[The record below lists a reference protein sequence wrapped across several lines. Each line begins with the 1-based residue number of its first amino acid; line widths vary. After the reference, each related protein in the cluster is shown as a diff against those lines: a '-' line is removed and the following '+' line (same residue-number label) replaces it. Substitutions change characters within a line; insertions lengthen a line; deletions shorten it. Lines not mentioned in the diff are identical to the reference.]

1 MPNDVD
7 LSSCDREPIHIP
19 GRIQPHGCL
28 LACDAQA
35 VRITR
40 TSQNAGAILG
50 RETPRVDERL
60 ADYFNEADAH
70 TLRNALAQ
78 ASDPRRPALI
88 FGWRDSATGRCFDV
102 SLHQHDGMS
111 IIEFE
116 PAAAD
121 EADNPLRLTRQIIA
135 RTKELKSLDEMAA
148 RVPRYLQAMLGYH
161 RVMMYRFAVDGSGKV
176 IGEAKRSDLESFLGQ
191 HFPASD
197 IPQQARQLYLKNA
210 IRVITDS
217 SGAGSLI
224 VPERDASGA
233 ALDLSFAH
241 LRSVS
246 PIHLEYLRNMGVKAS
261 MSLSIIIDGAL
272 WGLIACHH
280 YEPRTVP
287 MAQRVAAEM
296 FADFF
301 SLHFTATHHQR
312 RFQTSLRTRKTLDGL
327 TSKMSFDASVDDFL
341 RDNLEQIARLI
352 PSDGVGLWIN
362 GVWTSHGLAPPQ
374 TALPAIVHFLA
385 DRDSGEIIATHALS
399 DRIAAAADYAQTA
412 AGMLAIPLS
421 QTGSDYLMFFRKEQV
436 QTLDWAGD
444 PNKTYET
451 GPFGDRLTPRKSFAI
466 WKEQVERQSI
476 PWSTDDRDTAATVQV
491 GLREVLL
498 RQSEI
503 LSAERK
509 KAEVRQRVLN
519 EELNHRV
526 KNILALIKS
535 LVNQPVD
542 HERSLEEFAIALRG
556 RIMALSFAHD
566 QVVRSDGGGVL
577 PDLIRAELSPYPAA
591 QITLDGPDVGLDA
604 RAYSV
609 LALVLHELATNA
621 AKYGALS
628 RSSGRLKITWTI
640 RDDGRCEI
648 EWMESGGPPVR
659 PPTRQGFG
667 TVLLSRSIPFD
678 LSGSSEVDYRPGGVV
693 AKLCIPSQFVAAMP
707 QRQASPPGSDR
718 PAATDQL
725 NIASATILLVEDQL
739 VIALDAEDMLGAMGA
754 KSVISVA
761 SADEALL
768 TIARTPPTLAI
779 LDVNLGAGSSLPIA
793 DELTRLGIPFIFA
806 TGYGDT
812 AMIPGRLRDLPIVRK
827 PYSIE
832 SLRAALAVVLN
843 GGG

>member
-1 MPNDVD
+1 MPHKVD
-7 LSSCDREPIHIP
+7 LTSCDREPIHIP
-19 GRIQPHGCL
+19 GSIQPRGCL
-28 LACDAQA
+28 LACDSQA

-40 TSQNAGAILG
+40 ISENAGAILG
-50 RETPRVDERL
+50 RETPRVGELL
-60 ADYFNEADAH
+60 ADYFGETEAH

-78 ASDPRRPALI
+78 ASDPKRPALI
-88 FGWRDSATGRCFDV
+88 FGWRDGGTGRTFDV
-102 SLHQHDGMS
+102 SLHHHDGTS

-121 EADNPLRLTRQIIA
+121 QADNPLRLTRQIIA

-161 RVMMYRFAVDGSGKV
+161 RVMMYRFAADGSGKV

-197 IPQQARQLYLKNA
+197 IPQQARLLYLKNA
-210 IRVITDS
+210 IRVISDSRGDS
-217 SGAGSLI
+217 SRI

-246 PIHLEYLRNMGVKAS
+246 PIHLEYLRNMGVSAS
-261 MSLSIIIDGAL
+261 MSLSIIIDGTL

-280 YEPRTVP
+280 YEPRVVP

-301 SLHFTATHHQR
+301 SLHFTAVHHQR
-312 RFQTSLRTRKTLDGL
+312 RFQSSLRTRRTLDAL
-327 TSKMSFDASVDDFL
+327 TSQMSFDASVDDFL
-341 RDNLEQIARLI
+341 RANLPRIADLI
-352 PSDGVGLWIN
+352 PSDGVGLWMN
-362 GVWTSHGLAPPQ
+362 SVWTAHGSTPPAN
-374 TALPAIVHFLA
+374 ALPSIMYLLTGRAGNEIV
-385 DRDSGEIIATHALS
+385 ATHALA
-399 DRIAAAADYAQTA
+399 DRIVAATDYAGAA

-421 QTGSDYLMFFRKEQV
+421 QTAGDYLLFFRKEQV
-436 QTLDWAGD
+436 QTLNWAGD
-444 PNKTYET
+444 PNKTYDT
-451 GPFGDRLTPRKSFAI
+451 GPLGDRLTPRKSFSI
-466 WKEQVERQSI
+466 WKEQVEGQSI
-476 PWSTDDRDTAATVQV
+476 PWSADDRDTAATIQV

-535 LVNQPVD
+535 LVNQPAG
-542 HERSLEEFAIALRG
+542 EGKSLEEFASALRG

-566 QVVRSDGGGVL
+566 QVVRSDGGGAL
-577 PDLIRAELSPYPAA
+577 LDLIRAELSPYPAT
-591 QITLDGPDVGLDA
+591 QITLDGPDVGLDS

-628 RSSGRLKITWTI
+628 RSSGRLRVSWSV
-640 RDDGRCEI
+640 RDDGRCDI
-648 EWMESGGPPVR
+648 EWTESGGPPVR
-659 PPTRQGFG
+659 PPTRHGFG

-678 LSGSSEVDYRPGGVV
+678 LGGWSEIDYTPGGVV
-693 AKLCIPSQFVAAMP
+693 ARLGIPGQFVTESLQRLSSP
-707 QRQASPPGSDR
+707 QPATASVDSSS
-718 PAATDQL
+718 L
-725 NIASATILLVEDQL
+725 NIANAAILLVEDQL
-739 VIALDAEDMLGAMGA
+739 VIALDAEEMLGAIGA

-761 SADEALL
+761 SAEEALL
-768 TIARTPPTLAI
+768 TIAQQPPTLAI
-779 LDVNLGAGSSLPIA
+779 LDVNLGNGSSLPVA
-793 DELTRLGIPFIFA
+793 DELERLGIPFMFA

-812 AMIPGRLRDLPIVRK
+812 AMIPERMRDLPIVRK

-832 SLRAALAVVLN
+832 SLRGALSAMLDAR
-843 GGG
+843 G

>member
-1 MPNDVD
+1 VPHKVD
-7 LSSCDREPIHIP
+7 LTSCDREPIHIP
-19 GRIQPHGCL
+19 GSIQPRGCL
-28 LACDAQA
+28 LACDSQA

-40 TSQNAGAILG
+40 ISENAGAILG
-50 RETPRVDERL
+50 RETPRVGELL
-60 ADYFNEADAH
+60 ADYFGETEAH

-78 ASDPRRPALI
+78 ASDPKRPALI
-88 FGWRDSATGRCFDV
+88 FGWRDGGTGRAFDI
-102 SLHQHDGMS
+102 SLHHHDGTS

-121 EADNPLRLTRQIIA
+121 HADNPLRLTRQIIA

-161 RVMMYRFAVDGSGKV
+161 RVMMYRFAADGSGEV
-176 IGEAKRSDLESFLGQ
+176 IGEAKRGDLESFLGQ

-197 IPQQARQLYLKNA
+197 IPQQARLLYLKNA
-210 IRVITDS
+210 IRVISDSRGDS
-217 SGAGSLI
+217 SRI

-246 PIHLEYLRNMGVKAS
+246 PIHLEYLRNMGVSAS
-261 MSLSIIIDGAL
+261 MSLSIIIDGTL

-280 YEPRTVP
+280 YEPRVVP

-301 SLHFTATHHQR
+301 SLHFTAVHHQR
-312 RFQTSLRTRKTLDGL
+312 RFQASLRTRRTLDAL
-327 TSKMSFDASVDDFL
+327 TSQMSFDASVDDFL
-341 RDNLEQIARLI
+341 RANLTRIADLI
-352 PSDGVGLWIN
+352 PSDGVGLWMN
-362 GVWTSHGLAPPQ
+362 GVWTAHGSTPPAN
-374 TALPAIVHFLA
+374 ALPSIMYLLTGRAGNEIVASHALA
-385 DRDSGEIIATHALS
+385 DRIV
-399 DRIAAAADYAQTA
+399 AASDYAGAA

-421 QTGSDYLMFFRKEQV
+421 QTAGDYLLFFRKEQV
-436 QTLDWAGD
+436 QTLNWAGD
-444 PNKTYET
+444 PNKTYEA
-451 GPFGDRLTPRKSFAI
+451 GPLGDRLTPRKSFAI
-466 WKEQVERQSI
+466 WKEQVEGQSI
-476 PWSTDDRDTAATVQV
+476 PWNADDRDTAATIQV

-535 LVNQPVD
+535 LVNQPAG
-542 HERSLEEFAIALRG
+542 EGKSLEEFASALRG

-566 QVVRSDGGGVL
+566 QVVRSDGGGAL
-577 PDLIRAELSPYPAA
+577 LDLIRAELSPYPAA
-591 QITLDGPDVGLDA
+591 QIVLDGPDVGLDS

-609 LALVLHELATNA
+609 MALVLHELATNA

-628 RSSGRLKITWTI
+628 RSSGRLKVTWTA
-640 RDDGRCEI
+640 RADGRCDV
-648 EWMESGGPPVR
+648 EWAETGGPPVR

-678 LSGSSEVDYRPGGVV
+678 LGGWSEIDYAPGGVV
-693 AKLCIPSQFVAAMP
+693 ARLGIPGQFVTESLQRPSSP
-707 QRQASPPGSDR
+707 QPNSASGDSS
-718 PAATDQL
+718 TL
-725 NIASATILLVEDQL
+725 NIANAAILLVEDQL
-739 VIALDAEDMLGAMGA
+739 VIALDAEEMLGAIGA
-754 KSVISVA
+754 RSVISVA
-761 SADEALL
+761 SAEEALL
-768 TIARTPPTLAI
+768 TIMQQPPTLAI
-779 LDVNLGAGSSLPIA
+779 LDVNLGSGSSLPVA
-793 DELTRLGIPFIFA
+793 DELERLGIPFMFA

-812 AMIPGRLRDLPIVRK
+812 AMIPERMRDLPIVRK

-832 SLRAALAVVLN
+832 SLRGALAAMLDDR
-843 GGG
+843 G

>member
-1 MPNDVD
+1 MPRKVD
-7 LSSCDREPIHIP
+7 LTSCDREPIHIP
-19 GRIQPHGCL
+19 GSIQPCGCL

-40 TSQNAGAILG
+40 ISENAGAFFG
-50 RETPRVDERL
+50 RETPRVGELL
-60 ADYFNEADAH
+60 ADYFGETEAHA
-70 TLRNALAQ
+70 LRNALAQ
-78 ASDPRRPALI
+78 SSDPKRPALI
-88 FGWRDSATGRCFDV
+88 FGWRDGLTGRTFDI
-102 SLHQHDGMS
+102 SLHRHDGTS
-111 IIEFE
+111 IVEFE

-121 EADNPLRLTRQIIA
+121 QADNPLRLTRQIIA
-135 RTKELKSLDEMAA
+135 RTKELKSLEEMAA

-161 RVMMYRFAVDGSGKV
+161 RVMMYRFADDGSGKV

-197 IPQQARQLYLKNA
+197 IPQQARLLYLKNA
-210 IRVITDS
+210 IRVISDS
-217 SGAGSLI
+217 RGISSRI

-246 PIHLEYLRNMGVKAS
+246 PVHLEYLRNMGVSAS
-261 MSLSIIIDGAL
+261 MSLSIIIDGTL

-280 YEPRTVP
+280 YEPRAVP

-301 SLHFTATHHQR
+301 SLHFTAAHHQR
-312 RFQTSLRTRKTLDGL
+312 RFQSSLRTRRTLDSL
-327 TSKMSFDASVDDFL
+327 TSEMSFDASVDDFL
-341 RDNLEQIARLI
+341 RGNLKRIADLI
-352 PSDGVGLWIN
+352 PSDGVGLWMN
-362 GVWTSHGLAPPQ
+362 GVWTAHGSTPPAD
-374 TALPAIVHFLA
+374 ALPSILHLLTGRAGNEIV
-385 DRDSGEIIATHALS
+385 ATHALT
-399 DRIAAAADYAQTA
+399 DRIAAATDYAGAA

-421 QTGSDYLMFFRKEQV
+421 QVAGDYLLFFRKEQV
-436 QTLDWAGD
+436 QTLNWAGD
-444 PNKTYET
+444 PNKTYDT
-451 GPFGDRLTPRKSFAI
+451 GPLGDRLTPRKSFSI
-466 WKEQVERQSI
+466 WKEQVDGQSV
-476 PWSTDDRDTAATVQV
+476 PWSPDDRDTAATIQV

-535 LVNQPVD
+535 LVNQPAG
-542 HERSLEEFAIALRG
+542 EGKSLEEFASALRG

-566 QVVRSDGGGVL
+566 QVVRSDGGGAL
-577 PDLIRAELSPYPAA
+577 LDLIQAELSPYPAS
-591 QITLDGPDVGLDA
+591 QITLEGPDAGVDA

-628 RSSGRLKITWTI
+628 RSSGRLKVAWTLG
-640 RDDGRCEI
+640 DDGRCDI
-648 EWMESGGPPVR
+648 EWTESCGPPVR

-678 LSGSSEVDYRPGGVV
+678 LGGWSEVDYLPGGVV
-693 AKLCIPSQFVAAMP
+693 ARLGIPGQFVTETL
-707 QRQASPPGSDR
+707 QRLSSVQASGQS
-718 PAATDQL
+718 TDSSAL
-725 NIASATILLVEDQL
+725 NIADASILLVEDQL
-739 VIALDAEDMLGAMGA
+739 VIALDAEDMLGAIGA
-754 KSVISVA
+754 KLVTSVA
-761 SADEALL
+761 SAEEALQ
-768 TIARTPPTLAI
+768 TIAQQPPTLAI
-779 LDVNLGAGSSLPIA
+779 LDVNLGNGSSLPVA
-793 DELTRLGIPFIFA
+793 DELERLGIPFIFA

-812 AMIPGRLRDLPIVRK
+812 AMIPERMRGLPIVRK
-827 PYSIE
+827 PYSID
-832 SLRAALAVVLN
+832 SLRGALSAMLDDRE
-843 GGG
+843 

>member
-1 MPNDVD
+1 MPHKVD
-7 LSSCDREPIHIP
+7 LTSCDREPIHIP
-19 GRIQPHGCL
+19 GSIQPRGCL
-28 LACDAQA
+28 LACDSQA

-40 TSQNAGAILG
+40 ISENAGAILG
-50 RETPRVDERL
+50 RETPRVGELL
-60 ADYFNEADAH
+60 ADYFGETEAH

-78 ASDPRRPALI
+78 ASDPKRPALI
-88 FGWRDSATGRCFDV
+88 FGWRDGGTGRAFDI
-102 SLHQHDGMS
+102 SLHHHDGTS

-121 EADNPLRLTRQIIA
+121 QADNPLRLTRQIIA

-161 RVMMYRFAVDGSGKV
+161 RVMMYRFAADGSGEV
-176 IGEAKRSDLESFLGQ
+176 IGEAKRGDLESFLGQ

-197 IPQQARQLYLKNA
+197 IPQQARLLYLKNA
-210 IRVITDS
+210 IRVISDSRGDS
-217 SGAGSLI
+217 SRI

-246 PIHLEYLRNMGVKAS
+246 PIHLEYLRNMGVSAS
-261 MSLSIIIDGAL
+261 MSLSIIIDGTL

-280 YEPRTVP
+280 YEPRVVP

-301 SLHFTATHHQR
+301 SLHFTAVHHQR
-312 RFQTSLRTRKTLDGL
+312 RFQASLRTRRTLDAL
-327 TSKMSFDASVDDFL
+327 TSQMSFDASVDDFL
-341 RDNLEQIARLI
+341 RANLTRIADLI
-352 PSDGVGLWIN
+352 PSDGVGLWMN
-362 GVWTSHGLAPPQ
+362 GVWTANGSTPPAN
-374 TALPAIVHFLA
+374 ALPSIMYLLTGRAGNEIV
-385 DRDSGEIIATHALS
+385 ATHALA
-399 DRIAAAADYAQTA
+399 DRIVAASDYAGAA

-421 QTGSDYLMFFRKEQV
+421 QTAGDYLLFFRKEQV
-436 QTLDWAGD
+436 QTLNWAGD
-444 PNKTYET
+444 PNKTYEA
-451 GPFGDRLTPRKSFAI
+451 GPLGDRLTPRKSFAI
-466 WKEQVERQSI
+466 WKEQVEGQSI
-476 PWSTDDRDTAATVQV
+476 PWNADDRDTAATIQV

-535 LVNQPVD
+535 LVNQPAG
-542 HERSLEEFAIALRG
+542 EGKSLEEFASALRG

-566 QVVRSDGGGVL
+566 QVVRSDGGGAL
-577 PDLIRAELSPYPAA
+577 LDLIRAELSPYPAA
-591 QITLDGPDVGLDA
+591 QIVLDGPDVGLDS

-609 LALVLHELATNA
+609 MALVLHELATNA

-628 RSSGRLKITWTI
+628 RSSGRLKVTWTV
-640 RDDGRCEI
+640 RADGRCDV
-648 EWMESGGPPVR
+648 EWAETGGPPVR

-678 LSGSSEVDYRPGGVV
+678 LGGWSEIDYAPGGVV
-693 AKLCIPSQFVAAMP
+693 ARLGIPGQFVTESLQRPSSP
-707 QRQASPPGSDR
+707 QPNSASGDSS
-718 PAATDQL
+718 TL
-725 NIASATILLVEDQL
+725 NIANAAILLVEDQL
-739 VIALDAEDMLGAMGA
+739 VIALDAEEMLGAIGA
-754 KSVISVA
+754 RSVISVA
-761 SADEALL
+761 SAEEALL
-768 TIARTPPTLAI
+768 TIMQQPPTLAI
-779 LDVNLGAGSSLPIA
+779 LDVNLGSGSSLPVA
-793 DELTRLGIPFIFA
+793 DELERLGIPFMFA

-812 AMIPGRLRDLPIVRK
+812 AMIPERMRDLPIVRK

-832 SLRAALAVVLN
+832 SLRGALAAMLDDR
-843 GGG
+843 G

>member
-1 MPNDVD
+1 MSNEVD
-7 LSSCDREPIHIP
+7 LTSCDREPIHIP

-40 TSQNAGAILG
+40 TSQNAGAVLG
-50 RETPRVDERL
+50 RETPRADEPL
-60 ADYFNEADAH
+60 AGYFDESDAH
-70 TLRNALAQ
+70 ALRNALAQ
-78 ASDPRRPALI
+78 ATDPKRPALI
-88 FGWRDSATGRCFDV
+88 FGWRDSATGRTFDV
-102 SLHQHDGMS
+102 SLHRHDGTS

-161 RVMMYRFAVDGSGKV
+161 RVMIYRFAADGSGKV

-210 IRVITDS
+210 IRVISDSCDS
-217 SGAGSLI
+217 SSPI

-233 ALDLSFAH
+233 ALDLSYAH

-280 YEPRTVP
+280 YEPRRVP

-301 SLHFTATHHQR
+301 SLHFTAVHHQR
-312 RFQTSLRTRKTLDGL
+312 RFQTSLRTRRTLDGL
-327 TSKMSFDASVDDFL
+327 MGGMSFDASVDDFL
-341 RDNLEQIARLI
+341 RDNLERMSQLI
-352 PSDGVGLWIN
+352 PCDGVGLWMN
-362 GVWTSHGLAPPQ
+362 GVWTARGSTPPPA
-374 TALPAIVHFLA
+374 ALPAILQFLA
-385 DRDSGEIIATHALS
+385 DRDSSDIIATHALS
-399 DRIAAAADYAQTA
+399 DRIVAASDYAGAA

-421 QTGSDYLMFFRKEQV
+421 QTARDYLLFFRKEQV
-436 QTLDWAGD
+436 QTLNWAGD
-444 PNKTYET
+444 PNKTYDT
-451 GPFGDRLTPRKSFAI
+451 GPRGDRLTPRKSFAI
-466 WKEQVERQSI
+466 WKEQVDRQSL
-476 PWSTDDRDTAATVQV
+476 PWNSDDRDNAATVQV

-498 RQSEI
+498 RQSEV

-535 LVNQPVD
+535 LVNQPAD
-542 HERSLEEFAIALRG
+542 DGRSLEEFAAALRG

-566 QVVRSDGGGVL
+566 QVVRSDGGGAL
-577 PDLIRAELSPYPAA
+577 QDLIRAELSPYPAE
-591 QITLDGPDVGLDA
+591 QITLDGPDIGLDP

-621 AKYGALS
+621 AKYGGLS
-628 RSSGRLKITWTI
+628 RSSGRLRVAWTVL
-640 RDDGRCEI
+640 DDGRCEI
-648 EWMESGGPPVR
+648 EWSESDGPTVR
-659 PPTRQGFG
+659 APSRQGFG

-678 LSGSSEVDYRPGGVV
+678 LGGTSEVDYAPDGLV
-693 AKLCIPSQFVAAMP
+693 AKLCIPSKFITKTER
-707 QRQASPPGSDR
+707 RQSAPATGDR
-718 PAATDQL
+718 SFGAGEL
-725 NIASATILLVEDQL
+725 NISAASILLVEDQL
-739 VIALDAEDMLGAMGA
+739 VIALDAEEMLGAMGA
-754 KSVISVA
+754 KSVISV
-761 SADEALL
+761 SSVEEALL
-768 TIARTPPTLAI
+768 AIAQTPPTLAI
-779 LDVNLGAGSSLPIA
+779 LDVNLGSANSLPIA
-793 DELTRLGIPFIFA
+793 AELTRRGIPFIFA

-812 AMIPGRLRDLPIVRK
+812 AMIPADLRELPIVRK
-827 PYSIE
+827 PYSID
-832 SLRAALAVVLN
+832 SLRVALSAVLDVTD
-843 GGG
+843 

>member
-1 MPNDVD
+1 MPHKVD
-7 LSSCDREPIHIP
+7 LTSCDREPIHIP
-19 GRIQPHGCL
+19 GSIQPRGCL
-28 LACDAQA
+28 LACDSQA

-40 TSQNAGAILG
+40 ISENAGTILG
-50 RETPRVDERL
+50 RETPRVGELL
-60 ADYFNEADAH
+60 ADYFGETEAH

-78 ASDPRRPALI
+78 ASDPKRPALI
-88 FGWRDSATGRCFDV
+88 FGWHDGGTGRTFDV
-102 SLHQHDGMS
+102 SLHHHDGTS

-121 EADNPLRLTRQIIA
+121 QADNPLRLTRQIIA

-161 RVMMYRFAVDGSGKV
+161 RVMMYRFAADGSGKV

-197 IPQQARQLYLKNA
+197 IPQQARLLYLKNA
-210 IRVITDS
+210 IRVISDSRGDS
-217 SGAGSLI
+217 SRI

-246 PIHLEYLRNMGVKAS
+246 PIHLEYLRNMGVSAS
-261 MSLSIIIDGAL
+261 MSLSIIIDGTL

-280 YEPRTVP
+280 YEPRVVP

-301 SLHFTATHHQR
+301 SLHFTAVHHQR
-312 RFQTSLRTRKTLDGL
+312 RFQSSLRTRRTLDAL
-327 TSKMSFDASVDDFL
+327 TSQMSFDASVDDFL
-341 RDNLEQIARLI
+341 RANLPRIADLI
-352 PSDGVGLWIN
+352 PSDGVGLWMN
-362 GVWTSHGLAPPQ
+362 GVWTAHGSTPPAN
-374 TALPAIVHFLA
+374 ALPSIMYLLTGRAGNEIV
-385 DRDSGEIIATHALS
+385 ATHALA
-399 DRIAAAADYAQTA
+399 DRIAAATDYAGAA

-421 QTGSDYLMFFRKEQV
+421 QTAGDYLLFFRKEQV
-436 QTLDWAGD
+436 QTLNWAGD
-444 PNKTYET
+444 PNKTYDT
-451 GPFGDRLTPRKSFAI
+451 GPLGDRLTPRKSFSI
-466 WKEQVERQSI
+466 WKEQVEGQSI
-476 PWSTDDRDTAATVQV
+476 PWSADDRDTAATIQV

-535 LVNQPVD
+535 LVNQPAG
-542 HERSLEEFAIALRG
+542 EGKSLEEFASALRG

-566 QVVRSDGGGVL
+566 QVVRSDGGGAL
-577 PDLIRAELSPYPAA
+577 LDLIRAELSPYPAT
-591 QITLDGPDVGLDA
+591 QITLDGPDVGLDS

-628 RSSGRLKITWTI
+628 RSSGRLRVSWSV
-640 RDDGRCEI
+640 RDDGRCDI
-648 EWMESGGPPVR
+648 EWTESGGPPVR
-659 PPTRQGFG
+659 PPTRHGFG

-678 LSGSSEVDYRPGGVV
+678 LGGWSEIDYTPGGVV
-693 AKLCIPSQFVAAMP
+693 AKLGIPGQFVTESLQRLSSP
-707 QRQASPPGSDR
+707 QPNNASVDSSS
-718 PAATDQL
+718 L
-725 NIASATILLVEDQL
+725 NIANAAILLVEDQL
-739 VIALDAEDMLGAMGA
+739 VIALDAEEMLGAIGA

-761 SADEALL
+761 SAEEALL
-768 TIARTPPTLAI
+768 TIAQRPPTLAI
-779 LDVNLGAGSSLPIA
+779 LDVNLGNGSSLPVA
-793 DELTRLGIPFIFA
+793 DELERLGIPFMFA

-812 AMIPGRLRDLPIVRK
+812 AMIPERMRDLPIVRK

-832 SLRAALAVVLN
+832 SLRGALSAMLDAR
-843 GGG
+843 G

>member
-1 MPNDVD
+1 MSNDVD
-7 LSSCDREPIHIP
+7 LTSCDREPIHIP

-35 VRITR
+35 IRITR
-40 TSQNAGAILG
+40 TSENAGTLLG
-50 RETPRVDERL
+50 RETPRVGERL
-60 ADYFNEADAH
+60 ADYFGETDAH

-78 ASDPRRPALI
+78 ATDPKRPALI
-88 FGWRDSATGRCFDV
+88 FGWRDRTTGRTFDV
-102 SLHQHDGMS
+102 SLHQHDGTS

-121 EADNPLRLTRQIIA
+121 QADNPLRLTRQIIA

-176 IGEAKRSDLESFLGQ
+176 IGEARRRDLESFLGQ

-197 IPQQARQLYLKNA
+197 IPQQARLLYLKNA
-210 IRVITDS
+210 IRVISDS
-217 SGAGSLI
+217 SGASSRI
-224 VPERDASGA
+224 VPELDASGA

-246 PIHLEYLRNMGVKAS
+246 PVHLEYLRNMGVSAS

-280 YEPRTVP
+280 YEPRIVP

-301 SLHFTATHHQR
+301 SLHFTAVHHQR
-312 RFQTSLRTRKTLDGL
+312 RFQASLRTRRTLDEL
-327 TSKMSFDASVDDFL
+327 TSQMSFDASVDDFL
-341 RDNLEQIARLI
+341 RDNLRRIADLI
-352 PSDGVGLWIN
+352 PSDGVGLWMN
-362 GVWTSHGLAPPQ
+362 GVWAAHGSTPPAE
-374 TALPAIVHFLA
+374 ALPAIMQLLTGRA
-385 DRDSGEIIATHALS
+385 GSEIVATHALS
-399 DRIAAAADYAQTA
+399 DRIVAASDYAQAA

-421 QTGSDYLMFFRKEQV
+421 QTARDYLLFFRKEQV

-444 PNKTYET
+444 PNKTYDT
-451 GPFGDRLTPRKSFAI
+451 GPLGDRLTPRSSFAI
-466 WKEQVERQSI
+466 WKEQVEGQSI
-476 PWSTDDRDTAATVQV
+476 PWSGDDRDTAATIQV

-542 HERSLEEFAIALRG
+542 DGRSLEEFAGALRG

-566 QVVRSDGGGVL
+566 QVVRSDGGGAL
-577 PDLIRAELSPYPAA
+577 LDLIHAELSPYPAA
-591 QITLDGPDVGLDA
+591 QIALDGPDVGLDA

-628 RSSGRLKITWTI
+628 RSAGRLNVAWTVH
-640 RDDGRCEI
+640 DDGRCEI
-648 EWMESGGPPVR
+648 AWTESHGPAVR

-678 LSGSSEVDYRPGGVV
+678 LGGTSEVDYAPGGVV
-693 AKLCIPSQFVAAMP
+693 ARLCIPAKFVTATL
-707 QRQASPPGSDR
+707 QRPSSPPVGGR
-718 PAATDQL
+718 ATETGDL
-725 NIASATILLVEDQL
+725 NIAAASILLVEDQL
-739 VIALDAEDMLGAMGA
+739 VIALDAEEMLGAIGA

-761 SADEALL
+761 SAEEALL
-768 TIARTPPTLAI
+768 TIAQAPPTLAI
-779 LDVNLGAGSSLPIA
+779 LDVNLGAGSSLPVA
-793 DELTRLGIPFIFA
+793 DELERLGIPFIFA

>member
-1 MPNDVD
+1 MANEVD
-7 LSSCDREPIHIP
+7 LTSCDREPIHIP

-40 TSQNAGAILG
+40 ASQNAGAILG
-50 RETPRVDERL
+50 RETPRTDEPL
-60 ADYFNEADAH
+60 AGYFHEDDAH
-70 TLRNALAQ
+70 ALRNALAQ
-78 ASDPRRPALI
+78 AVDPKRPALI
-88 FGWRDSATGRCFDV
+88 FGWRDSATGRTFDV
-102 SLHQHDGMS
+102 SLHRHDGTS

-135 RTKELKSLDEMAA
+135 RTKELQSLDEMMA

-161 RVMMYRFAVDGSGKV
+161 RVMIYRFAADGSGKV
-176 IGEAKRSDLESFLGQ
+176 IGEAKRADLESFLGQ

-210 IRVITDS
+210 IRVISDSRDS
-217 SGAGSLI
+217 SSPI

-233 ALDLSFAH
+233 ALDLSYAH

-246 PIHLEYLRNMGVKAS
+246 RIHLEYLRNMGVKAS
-261 MSLSIIIDGAL
+261 MSLSIIMDGAL
-272 WGLIACHH
+272 WGLVACHH
-280 YEPRTVP
+280 YESRTVP

-301 SLHFTATHHQR
+301 SLHFTAVHHQR
-312 RFQTSLRTRKTLDGL
+312 RFQTSLHTRRTLDGL
-327 TSKMSFDASVDDFL
+327 MSGMSFDAAVDDFL
-341 RDNLEQIARLI
+341 RDNLERMSQLI
-352 PSDGVGLWIN
+352 PCDGAGLWMN
-362 GVWTSHGLAPPQ
+362 GIWTARGSTPPPA
-374 TALPAIVHFLA
+374 ALPAILQFLTE
-385 DRDSGEIIATHALS
+385 RDSTDIIATHALS
-399 DRIAAAADYAQTA
+399 DRIVAASDYAGAA

-421 QTGSDYLMFFRKEQV
+421 QTARDYLMFFRKEQV

-444 PNKTYET
+444 PNKTYDT
-451 GPFGDRLTPRKSFAI
+451 GPLGDRLTPRKSFAI
-466 WKEQVERQSI
+466 WKEQVEKQSV
-476 PWSTDDRDTAATVQV
+476 PWNDDDRENAATVQV

-498 RQSEI
+498 RQSEV

-542 HERSLEEFAIALRG
+542 DGRSLEEFAAALRG

-566 QVVRSDGGGVL
+566 QVVRSDGGGAL
-577 PDLIRAELSPYPAA
+577 QDLIRAELSPYPAE
-591 QITLDGPDVGLDA
+591 QITLDGPDIGLDA

-621 AKYGALS
+621 AKYGGLS
-628 RSSGRLKITWTI
+628 RRSGRLGVVWTV

-648 EWMESGGPPVR
+648 EWTESGGPPVR
-659 PPTRQGFG
+659 APSRQGFG

-678 LSGSSEVDYRPGGVV
+678 LGGTSEVDYAPDGLV
-693 AKLCIPSQFVAAMP
+693 AKLCIPSRFVAHTQ
-707 QRQASPPGSDR
+707 QRQSAPPARDRSIGGGEFDISAAS
-718 PAATDQL
+718 
-725 NIASATILLVEDQL
+725 ILLVEDQL
-739 VIALDAEDMLGAMGA
+739 VIALDAEEMLQAMGA
-754 KSVISVA
+754 KSVISA
-761 SADEALL
+761 SSVEEALVA
-768 TIARTPPTLAI
+768 IAQAPPTLAI
-779 LDVNLGAGSSLPIA
+779 LDVNLGSGNSLPVA
-793 DELTRLGIPFIFA
+793 AELTARGIPFIFA

-812 AMIPGRLRDLPIVRK
+812 AMIPADLRELPIVRK
-827 PYSIE
+827 PYSID
-832 SLRAALAVVLN
+832 SLRVALSAVLDASD
-843 GGG
+843 

>member
-1 MPNDVD
+1 MPHKVD
-7 LSSCDREPIHIP
+7 LTSCDREPIHIP
-19 GRIQPHGCL
+19 GSIQPRGCL
-28 LACDAQA
+28 LACDSQA

-40 TSQNAGAILG
+40 ISENAGAILG
-50 RETPRVDERL
+50 RETPRVGELL
-60 ADYFNEADAH
+60 ADYFGETEAH

-78 ASDPRRPALI
+78 ASDPKRPALI
-88 FGWRDSATGRCFDV
+88 FGWRDGGTGRTFDV
-102 SLHQHDGMS
+102 SLHHHDGTS

-121 EADNPLRLTRQIIA
+121 QADNPLRLTRQIIA

-161 RVMMYRFAVDGSGKV
+161 RVMMYRFAADGSGKV

-197 IPQQARQLYLKNA
+197 IPQQARLLYLKNA
-210 IRVITDS
+210 IRVISDS
-217 SGAGSLI
+217 SGDSSRI

-246 PIHLEYLRNMGVKAS
+246 PIHLEYLRNMGVSAS
-261 MSLSIIIDGAL
+261 MSLSIIIDGTL

-280 YEPRTVP
+280 YEPRVVP

-301 SLHFTATHHQR
+301 SLHFTAVHHQR
-312 RFQTSLRTRKTLDGL
+312 RFQSSLRTRRTLDAL
-327 TSKMSFDASVDDFL
+327 TSQMSFDASVDDFL
-341 RDNLEQIARLI
+341 RANLPRIADLI
-352 PSDGVGLWIN
+352 PSDGVGLWMN
-362 GVWTSHGLAPPQ
+362 GGWTAHGSTPPAN
-374 TALPAIVHFLA
+374 ALPSIMYLLTGRAGNEIV
-385 DRDSGEIIATHALS
+385 ATHALA
-399 DRIAAAADYAQTA
+399 DRIVAATDYAGAA

-421 QTGSDYLMFFRKEQV
+421 QTAGDYLLFFRKEQV
-436 QTLDWAGD
+436 QTLNWAGD
-444 PNKTYET
+444 PNKTYDT
-451 GPFGDRLTPRKSFAI
+451 GPLGDRLTPRKSFSI
-466 WKEQVERQSI
+466 WKEQVEGQSI
-476 PWSTDDRDTAATVQV
+476 PWSADDRDTAATIQV

-535 LVNQPVD
+535 LVNQPAG
-542 HERSLEEFAIALRG
+542 EGKSLEEFASALRG

-566 QVVRSDGGGVL
+566 QVVRSDGGGAL
-577 PDLIRAELSPYPAA
+577 LDLIRAELSPYPAT
-591 QITLDGPDVGLDA
+591 QITLDGPDVGLDS

-628 RSSGRLKITWTI
+628 RSSGHLRVSWSV
-640 RDDGRCEI
+640 RDDGRCDI
-648 EWMESGGPPVR
+648 EWTESGGPPVR
-659 PPTRQGFG
+659 PPTRHGFG

-678 LSGSSEVDYRPGGVV
+678 LGGWSEIDYTPGGVV
-693 AKLCIPSQFVAAMP
+693 ARLGIPGQFVTQSLQRLSSP
-707 QRQASPPGSDR
+707 QPNNVSVDSSS
-718 PAATDQL
+718 L
-725 NIASATILLVEDQL
+725 NIANAAILLVEDQL
-739 VIALDAEDMLGAMGA
+739 VIALDAEEMLGAIGA

-761 SADEALL
+761 SAEEALL
-768 TIARTPPTLAI
+768 TIAQRPPTLAI
-779 LDVNLGAGSSLPIA
+779 LDVNLGNGSSLPVA
-793 DELTRLGIPFIFA
+793 DELERLGIPFMFA

-812 AMIPGRLRDLPIVRK
+812 AMIPERMRDLPIVRK

-832 SLRAALAVVLN
+832 SLRGALSAMLDAR
-843 GGG
+843 G